1 MRQLPYCRGMKAKAV
16 ELIPLVDISD
26 AYNVSTGHD
35 PSEFVIRKTR
45 QGSTLYFVST
55 ARDAI
60 VKVSPGLVGRI
71 PTHTQTL

>member
-1 MRQLPYCRGMKAKAV
+1 MKAKAV

-45 QGSTLYFVST
+45 QGSTLYFVSP

-60 VKVSPGLVGRI
+60 VKVSPSLVGRI